1 MEFREVAL
9 KILRM
14 KYTDDFDLVPE
25 DMELNIEPPTMSNLL
40 VKTQAALNMRNLGLA
55 PQIWLER
62 SGLSTDPLMD
72 IELSKDYIYKF
83 YEDTR
88 ATSVGSDEAQNESE
102 GEALADDRQVEELS
116 AYELD

>member
-1 MEFREVAL
+1 
-9 KILRM
+9 
-14 KYTDDFDLVPE
+14 
-25 DMELNIEPPTMSNLL
+25 
-40 VKTQAALNMRNLGLA
+40 MRNLGLA

-62 SGLSTDPLMD
+62 SGLSNDPLTD

-83 YEDTR
+83 YEQMESPKEQ
-88 ATSVGSDEAQNESE
+88 ATAE